1 MEELTHPPLATSAYD
16 AAITAEGIYA
26 SFAVAL
32 LCSAATDEDARGEM
46 LIAFAAG
53 YEAAEA

>member
-1 MEELTHPPLATSAYD
+1 MEELTHTPLATSAYD

-26 SFAVAL
+26 SLAVAM
-32 LCSAATDEDARGEM
+32 LCSAATDEDALYEL

>member
-1 MEELTHPPLATSAYD
+1 MEELTHTPLATSAYD

-26 SFAVAL
+26 SLAVAM
-32 LCSAATDEDARGEM
+32 LCSAATDEDALYEL

-53 YEAAEA
+53 YEATEA

>member
-1 MEELTHPPLATSAYD
+1 MEDLTHTPLATGAYD

-26 SFAVAL
+26 SFAVVL
-32 LCSAATDEDARGEM
+32 LAATVQGEKARDEV

>member
-1 MEELTHPPLATSAYD
+1 MEDLTHTPLATSTYD
-16 AAITAEGIYA
+16 ALLTAEGIYA
-26 SFAVAL
+26 SFAVVL
-32 LCSAATDEDARGEM
+32 LSAAVQGEKARDEV

>member
-1 MEELTHPPLATSAYD
+1 MEELTHTPLATSAYD

-32 LCSAATDEDARGEM
+32 LCSAATDEDALYE
-46 LIAFAAG
+46 LLFAFAAG
-53 YEAAEA
+53 YEATEA